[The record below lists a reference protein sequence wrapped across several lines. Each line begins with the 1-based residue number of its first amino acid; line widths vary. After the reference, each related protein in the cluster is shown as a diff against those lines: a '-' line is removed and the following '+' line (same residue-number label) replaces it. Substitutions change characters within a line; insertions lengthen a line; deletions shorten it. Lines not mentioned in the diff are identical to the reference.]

1 MNPFKKW
8 FQKCQGEKKPSL
20 KHSKSMPFRQSQ
32 ASMFEPYDDPFKAVY
47 YGKATPSK
55 PSDIVY
61 IKQAPGMPDTHPV
74 QRYPDVHDHAPSRAH
89 FDTRAHLPDS
99 PPPLPPKDARY
110 AIRNISDQQVARR
123 HRTIQHSSSIASFS
137 QLAVTADPFLI
148 RKKRREVTADQ
159 AVANLLRTP
168 DGRPPVFGS
177 SRQAERVRAKSS
189 AGRSYTPV
197 PYDLLP
203 TADGGP
209 PVFGSSRQAER
220 MRTKSNTGRSYT
232 PVPYDLLP
240 TADGGPPVFGSIM
253 RAKSNTGRSYTP
265 VPYDP
270 LQTADGRPPVFGRSR
285 QAERMRAKS
294 NAGRSYTPVPP
305 APPVPLIPTTHY
317 LPPMISYSVQSSR
330 TNLNRSRN
338 RR

>member
-1 MNPFKKW
+1 MNSFKKW
-8 FQKCQGEKKPSL
+8 FQKCQGEKKSSL

-55 PSDIVY
+55 PTDIVY

-89 FDTRAHLPDS
+89 FDTRAHFPDS

-110 AIRNISDQQVARR
+110 VIRNISDQRVTRR

-137 QLAVTADPFLI
+137 QLAVTADPSLI

-159 AVANLLRTP
+159 AVADLLRTP

-203 TADGGP
+203 AADGGP

-220 MRTKSNTGRSYT
+220 MRT
-232 PVPYDLLP
+232 
-240 TADGGPPVFGSIM
+240 
-253 RAKSNTGRSYTP
+253 KSNTGRSYTP

-285 QAERMRAKS
+285 QAERMRSKS
-294 NAGRSYTPVPP
+294 SAGRSYTPVPP
-305 APPVPLIPTTHY
+305 APQVPPIPTTHY
-317 LPPMISYSVQSSR
+317 SPPMISYSVQSSR